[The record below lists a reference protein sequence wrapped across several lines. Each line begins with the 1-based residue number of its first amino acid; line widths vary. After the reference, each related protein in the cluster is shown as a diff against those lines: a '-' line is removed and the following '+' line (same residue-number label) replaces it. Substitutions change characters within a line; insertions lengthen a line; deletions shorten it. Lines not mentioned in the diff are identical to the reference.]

1 LFVPMPEGDTVWRT
15 ARQLSEALGDEVIIS
30 ADLRWP
36 GLSTVD
42 LRGMRTLDVGS
53 RGKNLLHRLD
63 SGLTLHSHLRMEGQ
77 WRVEATDGFANRA
90 LTNRQVR
97 ALVSTARWTA
107 LGIRLGE
114 MHLLATRD
122 EGRLFGHLGPDVL
135 GTDWVAAE
143 AARRLAAS
151 RGTIGS
157 ALLDQRNLAGVGTL
171 FASEALF
178 LERLS
183 PWHPAASLA
192 SAQVCQVVE
201 RVHRLLDVNRHN
213 AIQSTTGV
221 LRHGETSYVHGR
233 SGRPCRRCGDAVRV
247 SVIGVPPQDRA
258 FFYCPTCQGG
268 LAPGDEGR
276 RQGPLGS
283 SAGSPGR
290 RRLV

>member
-1 LFVPMPEGDTVWRT
+1 MPEGDTVWRT
-15 ARQLSEALGDEVIIS
+15 ARRLNEALADEVIIG

-42 LRGMRTLDVGS
+42 LRGVRTLEVVS

-63 SGLTLHSHLRMEGQ
+63 AGLTLHSHLRMDGQ
-77 WRVEATDGFANRA
+77 WRVEATEGLANRTLA
-90 LTNRQVR
+90 NPQLR

-107 LGIRLGE
+107 LGIRLGAV
-114 MHLLATRD
+114 HLLATRE
-122 EGRLFGHLGPDVL
+122 EGRLFGYLGPDVL
-135 GTDWVAAE
+135 GTDWDAAE
-143 AARRLAAS
+143 AASRLAAS

-171 FASEALF
+171 YASEALF

-192 SAQVCQVVE
+192 SAQVRRVVD
-201 RVHRLLDVNRHN
+201 RVHRLLNVNRHN
-213 AIQSTTGV
+213 VTQSTTGV
-221 LRHGETSYVHGR
+221 QRHGKTTYVHAR
-233 SGRPCRRCGDAVRV
+233 SGRPCRRCGDTVRV
-247 SVIGVPPQDRA
+247 SVLGVPPQERA

-268 LAPGDEGR
+268 LAVGDEGR

-283 SAGSPGR
+283 SARSPGR

>member
-1 LFVPMPEGDTVWRT
+1 MPEGDTIWRT
-15 ARQLSEALGDEVIIS
+15 ARRLSEALADEVIIG

-36 GLSTVD
+36 RLSTAD
-42 LRGMRTLDVGS
+42 LRGMRTLEVTS

-77 WRVEATDGFANRA
+77 WRLETTEGLANRTLA
-90 LTNRQVR
+90 NPQLR
-97 ALVSTARWTA
+97 AVVSTARWTA

-114 MHLLATRD
+114 MHLLKTRD
-122 EGRLFGHLGPDVL
+122 EGHLFRHLGPDVL
-135 GTDWVAAE
+135 GTDWDAVE
-143 AARRLAAS
+143 AAS
-151 RGTIGS
+151 RLGATNATIGA

-171 FASEALF
+171 YASEALF

-183 PWHPAASLA
+183 PWHPAASLT
-192 SAQVCQVVE
+192 SAQVRRVVE
-201 RVHRLLDVNRHN
+201 RIHRLLDVNRHN

-233 SGRPCRRCGDAVRV
+233 SGRPCRRCGEAVRV

-283 SAGSPGR
+283 SARSPGR
-290 RRLV
+290 RPGI

>member
-1 LFVPMPEGDTVWRT
+1 MPEGDTIWRT
-15 ARQLSEALGDEVIIS
+15 ARRLNEALADEVIIG

-42 LRGMRTLDVGS
+42 LRGVRTLEVVS

-63 SGLTLHSHLRMEGQ
+63 AGLTLHSHLRMDGQ
-77 WRVEATDGFANRA
+77 WRVEATEGLANRTLA
-90 LTNRQVR
+90 NPQLR

-107 LGIRLGE
+107 LGIRLGAV
-114 MHLLATRD
+114 HLLATRE
-122 EGRLFGHLGPDVL
+122 EGRLFGYLGPDVL
-135 GTDWVAAE
+135 GTDWDAAE
-143 AARRLAAS
+143 AASRLAAS

-171 FASEALF
+171 YASEALF

-192 SAQVCQVVE
+192 SAQVRQVVD
-201 RVHRLLDVNRHN
+201 RVHRLLNVNRHN
-213 AIQSTTGV
+213 VIQSTTGV
-221 LRHGETSYVHGR
+221 QRHGMTTYVHGR

-247 SVIGVPPQDRA
+247 SVLGVPPQERA

-268 LAPGDEGR
+268 LAVGDEGR

-283 SAGSPGR
+283 SARSPGR